1 MWIGFSVNN
10 SDVIYVDSWEEYIRK
25 EIKKCVGIKNL
36 VTNIFRM
43 RAFDSIT
50 CGYFCIAFIES
61 RLKAKIF
68 LEFINIF
75 SSWDIIK
82 NYDALYKYFD
92 NKSRCYNI

>member
-1 MWIGFSVNN
+1 MWIGLSVNN
-10 SDVIYVDSWEEYIRK
+10 SDVIYFDSWVEYIPK

-50 CGYFCIAFIES
+50 CGYSCIAFIES
-61 RLKAKIF
+61 RLKAKSF

-92 NKSRCYNI
+92 KKSRCYNI